1 MIVIIIEST
10 KRRGRHLKKK
20 ICLTRIR
27 HILFPMSPQW
37 LRKSHIIELGCRG
50 VWGAQPPSEAMTFN
64 EKKDQWNTSDPPN
77 TWQNTW
83 PPPLPIGHF
92 IFKPPP
98 STSPKKFPTPP
109 PLNIKVGVLLKW
121 NNSKSLGKGLACVR
135 NLLVL
140 TTKFYFQNQS
150 PKCRVDG
157 LSFVQCTVIFYWNHI
172 FMRKCPKE

>member
-20 ICLTRIR
+20 ICLTRIG

-50 VWGAQPPSEAMTFN
+50 RPPEAMNFN

-83 PPPLPIGHF
+83 PPPLPIGLF
-92 IFKPPP
+92 IFNPPP
-98 STSPKKFPTPP
+98 QYITKKISDPPEYNRRPP
-109 PLNIKVGVLLKW
+109 PPPQLIINDSSLIPEMK
-121 NNSKSLGKGLACVR
+121 NNVIMNVCGQPLASFSTQMNR
-135 NLLVL
+135 NCQKAENDQMVF
-140 TTKFYFQNQS
+140 TY
-150 PKCRVDG
+150 
-157 LSFVQCTVIFYWNHI
+157 
-172 FMRKCPKE
+172 